1 MFVYFL
7 YGTSVHSGDFN
18 PKYLPFKMHVLPF
31 TIHTVPL
38 HRTLFDGTYKLKM
51 AFIFV
56 GV

>member
-31 TIHTVPL
+31 TIHTEPL